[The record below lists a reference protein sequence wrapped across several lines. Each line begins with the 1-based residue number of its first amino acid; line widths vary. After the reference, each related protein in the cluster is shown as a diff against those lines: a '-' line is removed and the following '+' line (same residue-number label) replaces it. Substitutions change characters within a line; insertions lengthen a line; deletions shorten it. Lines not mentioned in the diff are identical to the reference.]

1 MMALRREKSPDKP
14 LIAAHN
20 GHPARDNGL
29 IAGRGGYSPVMTALR
44 HRPARIVGMEWGT
57 ALLAIATCLIFT
69 AGIAALTGTLSTA
82 IPATVA
88 LALGLFITL
97 RILRPT
103 S

>member
-1 MMALRREKSPDKP
+1 
-14 LIAAHN
+14 
-20 GHPARDNGL
+20 
-29 IAGRGGYSPVMTALR
+29 MTALR

-82 IPATVA
+82 IPATAA
-88 LALGLFITL
+88 LAIGLLFTL
-97 RILRPT
+97 RALRPT